1 MPNLTSAEF
10 AISVGAKFDSYRVVL
25 YPETPSSWGSNVVS
39 SLVPPGSSHRG
50 TRNIPQEVKNLRYSG
65 LTEWGPLYLQ
75 FRHTA
80 EYYGWCEADC
90 LFALS
95 LALTGSPSSTERG
108 RAGRDKTCHPSTNAS
123 PKS

>member
-1 MPNLTSAEF
+1 MTSAEF
-10 AISVGAKFDSYRVVL
+10 AISVGAEFDSYRVVL

-80 EYYGWCEADC
+80 EYIMGGVK
-90 LFALS
+90 
-95 LALTGSPSSTERG
+95 LTVCVEFGTNWVTVINREGSCRTR
-108 RAGRDKTCHPSTNAS
+108 
-123 PKS
+123 